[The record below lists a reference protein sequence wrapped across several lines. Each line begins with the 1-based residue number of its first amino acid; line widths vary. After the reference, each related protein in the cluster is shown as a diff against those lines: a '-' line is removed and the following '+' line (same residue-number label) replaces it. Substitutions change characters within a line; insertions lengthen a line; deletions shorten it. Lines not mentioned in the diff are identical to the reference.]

1 MVGCKGGRREGGKES
16 MKALRA
22 DGCLHGCC
30 VSHCSGVTG
39 ATTATASMRHVTMH
53 VCVDA
58 QGPSRRVQ
66 CIHDV
71 FCVCCCVVCVC
82 PLSLPLSL
90 PLFLFSCVYVLSPP
104 LACGRPV
111 CAPLRRAQGVSGHL
125 NRVSCA
131 VCLVCVTTTISTLH
145 LTTISLLLPL
155 AIFSLVFRV
164 GSLCWGRGRHGR
176 GSP

>member
-71 FCVCCCVVCVC
+71 FCVCCVVCACVC
-82 PLSLPLSL
+82 VSSLPPSL
-90 PLFLFSCVYVLSPP
+90 PPSLSVFMCICAVSASGLWTPGVCTSPPCTGSKWPFESCVLCCVS
-104 LACGRPV
+104 RV
-111 CAPLRRAQGVSGHL
+111 CHYHDQYIASHYHI
-125 NRVSCA
+125 
-131 VCLVCVTTTISTLH
+131 TTTSTSH
-145 LTTISLLLPL
+145 ILTGIPRWLTVLG
-155 AIFSLVFRV
+155 A
-164 GSLCWGRGRHGR
+164 W
-176 GSP
+176 